1 MEGIRLQIGLWIDIP
16 PEEMPLIDLSASF
29 SSFPND
35 CRSEAAVPS
44 KRERKISALDK
55 QTPEPACSIKIQLIP
70 LEDWQK
76 RKT

>member
-1 MEGIRLQIGLWIDIP
+1 MQIGLRIKVP
-16 PEEMPLIDLSASF
+16 PAEMSLVDLSASF

-55 QTPEPACSIKIQLIP
+55 QTPEPACSIKIQLMP
-70 LEDWQK
+70 LK
-76 RKT
+76 N